1 MFIMEQLNTSISKT
15 LYDQLADQIRYDI
28 YEGKFKQGEKIPSEF
43 ELSDMYK
50 VSRSTVRK
58 AISILVQE
66 SLLEKAHGK
75 GTFVSSATTRQNN
88 SSFLSFTD
96 NVRLMGQTLTT
107 KTILVSHEMPTK
119 GQQQF
124 FNLSGNESLLKIE
137 RLRYV
142 DNIAICMETTWF
154 TTAFDS
160 LQTKNLN
167 GSLYAILQ
175 NEYNIRPLTGSKTIE
190 LCYASSEEAELLDV
204 PRGSA
209 LMLIEDMVYDS
220 TGTPLHISKQVVR
233 GDKFK
238 YALK

>member
-1 MFIMEQLNTSISKT
+1 MEQLNTSISKT

-43 ELSDMYK
+43 ELSDMYG

-66 SLLEKAHGK
+66 NLLEKAHGK
-75 GTFVSSATTRQNN
+75 GTFVSSAKANQNH

-96 NVRLMGQTLTT
+96 NVKSMGQTLTT
-107 KTILVSHEMPTK
+107 RTVLVSHEVPTEEQRK
-119 GQQQF
+119 F
-124 FNLSGNESLLKIE
+124 FNLSGNELLLKIE

-142 DNIAICMETTWF
+142 DNIAICMETSWF
-154 TTAFDS
+154 TTELDS
-160 LQTKNLN
+160 LQNKNLN
-167 GSLYAILQ
+167 GSLYAVLQ
-175 NEYNIRPLTGSKTIE
+175 KEYNIHPLTGSKTIE
-190 LCYASSEEAELLDV
+190 LCYASSEESELLDV

-209 LMLIEDMVYDS
+209 LMLIEDQVYDS
-220 TGTPLHISKQVVR
+220 TGKPLHISKQVVR